1 MIYGTVLPLEVP
13 VLLLL
18 AAPLY
23 LLHQMAHPRQLHLPL
38 FPMNQV
44 PPPLPALYQPYWT
57 SYLDFAQRCLLEHSQ
72 SLYVVVVDLRSR

>member
-23 LLHQMAHPRQLHLPL
+23 LLHQMAHPRRLHLPL

-44 PPPLPALYQPYWT
+44 PPPLPALYHPYWT